1 MATRKEVGGLT
12 GSKRVKKEKEN
23 SAGSRAKKVAES
35 AGAVLKEAAVG
46 VGKTAVSGATQ
57 AVSSASNSIT
67 TGASQVRQAATNG
80 LQARNAITGEQGY
93 TGQYAS
99 GQMTRETDVYG
110 GLAFPEQDF
119 NGMIPSDLLNPSIE
133 LQATEEQLTHGLS
146 VYAGATRAQQLL
158 QAGFK
163 YIGEI
168 GKTKQLYHKAEQ
180 SVIKASTEGVK
191 VQQELV
197 NYDTENIKLDQKI
210 ERREQENEKLKQEQ
224 IKTLGARNETDQL
237 RLKIE
242 ANELKRDAEISN
254 INAQTQNIIQKY
266 LKDSIHQG
274 I

>member
-1 MATRKEVGGLT
+1 MAARKKVGGLT
-12 GSKRVKKEKEN
+12 DSKRVKKEKEN
-23 SAGSRAKKVAES
+23 SAGSRARKVAES
-35 AGAVLKEAAVG
+35 AGTVLKEAAVG
-46 VGKTAVSGATQ
+46 IGKTAVSGATQ
-57 AVSSASNSIT
+57 AVNSVSNSIT
-67 TGASQVRQAATNG
+67 TGASQVRQATTNG
-80 LQARNAITGEQGY
+80 IQARNAITGEQGY

-99 GQMTRETDVYG
+99 GQMTRNTDVYG

-133 LQATEEQLTHGLS
+133 LQATEEQLTQGLS

-163 YIGEI
+163 YLGEI

-180 SVIKASTEGVK
+180 SIIKASTEGVK
-191 VQQELV
+191 VQQELI
-197 NYDTENIKLDQKI
+197 NYDIENIKVDQKL

-242 ANELKRDAEISN
+242 ANELKRDAEIQN

>member
-23 SAGSRAKKVAES
+23 SAGNRAKQIAES
-35 AGAVLKEAAVG
+35 AGTLLKDAAVG
-46 VGKTAVSGATQ
+46 VGSTVASGVSQ
-57 AVSSASNSIT
+57 AVSNTANNIT
-67 TGASQVRQAATNG
+67 TGVSQIKSASINT
-80 LQARNAITGEQGY
+80 LQAKNAITGELGY

-99 GQMTRETDVYG
+99 GQMTRETDAYG

-119 NGMIPSDLLNPSIE
+119 NGMIPSDLLNPQIA
-133 LQATEEQLTHGLS
+133 LQASEEQLTQGLS

-158 QAGFK
+158 QAGYK

-180 SVIKASTEGVK
+180 SIIKASTECVK
-191 VQQELV
+191 VQQELI
-197 NYDTENIKLDQKI
+197 NYDIENIKVDQKL

-224 IKTLGARNETDQL
+224 IKTLGARNETEQL
-237 RLKIE
+237 RQKIE
-242 ANELKRDAEISN
+242 ANELKRDAEIQN